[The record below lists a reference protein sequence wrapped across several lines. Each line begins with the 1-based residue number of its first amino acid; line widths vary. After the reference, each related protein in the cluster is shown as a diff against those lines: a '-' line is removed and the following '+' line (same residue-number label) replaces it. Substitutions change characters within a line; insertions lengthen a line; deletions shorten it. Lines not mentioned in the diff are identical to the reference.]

1 MIKKR
6 IKILLLLILVGV
18 FYVILFNLLAD
29 YRKYN
34 RAVDLVKNNEHN
46 DAIELLEELQSYND
60 SVDLIKE
67 AKYENGK
74 TLYDNK
80 KYDVALEIFKDIDYK
95 DSKELADKCN
105 IMITF
110 TNARQLYKNGEYK
123 SALDI
128 FNTIDNEDSRT
139 YAKWCE
145 KELGKQE
152 LSLGNYKEG
161 IILLKSKL
169 GDPRIKNE
177 IATHAKQNVE
187 IFYDIAM
194 EYYNDGDF
202 SICNVIFDSLGD
214 YLDSNNYKNISIL
227 LENMQGEWYNE
238 NKDKAYVEISGWD
251 VKMDGVFFDNF
262 KLSNTLIYK
271 PTTVNSGDTFER
283 FATDDGLI
291 FEFRL
296 HERST
301 LSSISI
307 ERFKNGHEIILLY
320 GEGFADAI
328 AIEQKNIDEERRLAI
343 EKLNSRPSIGMTTSE
358 VENTGW
364 GKPKKINKTTTKYG
378 VSEQW
383 VYSQS
388 RYVYFEDSIVTV
400 IQE

>member
-6 IKILLLLILVGV
+6 LKILLLLILVGM
-18 FYVILFNLLAD
+18 FYLILFNQLAN

-34 RAVDLVKNNEHN
+34 KAVDLVKNNEYD

-74 TLYDNK
+74 TLYNNK

-95 DSKELADKCN
+95 DSKELADKCD

-110 TNARQLYKNGEYK
+110 TNARQLYKNGEYR

-161 IILLKSKL
+161 VILLKGKL
-169 GDPRIKNE
+169 DDPRIKNE

-238 NKDKAYVEISGWD
+238 NKDKAYIEISGWNI
-251 VKMDGVFFDNF
+251 KMDGVFFDNF

-271 PTTVNSGDTFER
+271 PTTVSSGNIFER

-291 FEFRL
+291 FE
-296 HERST
+296 
-301 LSSISI
+301 SSKTNTRQFISV
-307 ERFKNGHEIILLY
+307 EHYKNGFEFIILDRKDFL
-320 GEGFADAI
+320 DVK

-388 RYVYFEDSIVTV
+388 RYVYFEDGIVTV

>member
-6 IKILLLLILVGV
+6 LKILLLLILVGV
-18 FYVILFNLLAD
+18 FYVILFNQLTN

-34 RAVDLVKNNEHN
+34 KAVDLVKNNEYN

-95 DSKELADKCN
+95 DSKELADKCD

-123 SALDI
+123 SALYI

-161 IILLKSKL
+161 VIILKNKL
-169 GDPRIKNE
+169 DDSRIKNE

-238 NKDKAYVEISGWD
+238 NKDKACIEISGWD
-251 VKMDGVFFDNF
+251 IKMDGVFFDNF

-271 PTTVNSGDTFER
+271 PTTVSSGNIFER

-291 FEFRL
+291 FE
-296 HERST
+296 
-301 LSSISI
+301 SSKTNTRQFISV
-307 ERFKNGHEIILLY
+307 EHYKNGFEFIILDRKDFL
-320 GEGFADAI
+320 DVK

-388 RYVYFEDSIVTV
+388 RYVYFEDGIVTV